1 MNIFQKIAKFFS
13 EVKVELT
20 KVAWSTREELV
31 GATIA
36 VISITALLAVFI
48 GVIDVVLSKV
58 LSLMFK

>member
-1 MNIFQKIAKFFS
+1 MNIFQRIAKFFS

-20 KVAWSTREELV
+20 KVAWSTREELI

-36 VISITALLAVFI
+36 VISVTALLAVFI
-48 GVIDVVLSKV
+48 AIIDIFLSKI